1 MIFLPCP
8 NDPTTEEIPMT
19 PQLLIFLGAIVY
31 LSWALVR
38 YLKSRNNPDD
48 RPFIEVLDD
57 ITEPAAQPPKQK
69 SQRKESDGDR
79 EWRKRIKAEIED
91 LTK

>member
-1 MIFLPCP
+1 
-8 NDPTTEEIPMT
+8 MT
-19 PQLLIFLGAIVY
+19 PQLLIFLGAVVY

-38 YLKSRNNPDD
+38 YLKSRNNPND

-57 ITEPAAQPPKQK
+57 IAEPKTPSPKQK
-69 SQRKESDGDR
+69 TKKKELDGDS
-79 EWRKRIKAEIED
+79 EWRKRVQAEIED

>member
-1 MIFLPCP
+1 
-8 NDPTTEEIPMT
+8 MT
-19 PQLLIFLGAIVY
+19 PQLLIFLGAIIY

-38 YLKSRNNPDD
+38 HLKKRNNPDD

-57 ITEPAAQPPKQK
+57 IAEPVAQPPKQRPQK
-69 SQRKESDGDR
+69 KELDGDR
-79 EWRKRIKAEIED
+79 EWRKRLKDEIED

>member
-1 MIFLPCP
+1 
-8 NDPTTEEIPMT
+8 MT
-19 PQLLIFLGAIVY
+19 PQLLIFIGAVIY

-38 YLKSRNNPDD
+38 YLKHRNNPNISND

-57 ITEPAAQPPKQK
+57 VEEPTAPPPKQR
-69 SQRKESDGDR
+69 SQKKELDGDR
-79 EWRKRIKAEIED
+79 EWRRRVKAEIED

>member
-1 MIFLPCP
+1 
-8 NDPTTEEIPMT
+8 MT
-19 PQLLIFLGAIVY
+19 PQLLIFLGAVVY

-38 YLKSRNNPDD
+38 YLKHRKNPTD

-57 ITEPAAQPPKQK
+57 VAEPPAPAPKQRPQK
-69 SQRKESDGDR
+69 KESDNDR
-79 EWRKRIKAEIED
+79 EWRRRLKAEIED

>member
-1 MIFLPCP
+1 
-8 NDPTTEEIPMT
+8 MT
-19 PQLLIFLGAIVY
+19 PQLLIFLGAVIY

-38 YLKSRNNPDD
+38 YLKSRNAPHD

-57 ITEPAAQPPKQK
+57 VAEPVTPQPRQRPPKK
-69 SQRKESDGDR
+69 DLDGDR
-79 EWRKRIKAEIED
+79 EWRKRVQAEIED

>member
-1 MIFLPCP
+1 
-8 NDPTTEEIPMT
+8 MT
-19 PQLLIFLGAIVY
+19 PQLLIFLGAVVY

-38 YLKSRNNPDD
+38 YLKYRKNPTD

-57 ITEPAAQPPKQK
+57 VAEPPAPPPKQGPQK
-69 SQRKESDGDR
+69 KESDNDR
-79 EWRKRIKAEIED
+79 EWRKRLKAEIED

>member
-1 MIFLPCP
+1 
-8 NDPTTEEIPMT
+8 MT
-19 PQLLIFLGAIVY
+19 PHLLIFLGAIIY

-38 YLKSRNNPDD
+38 YLKNRNNPDD

-57 ITEPAAQPPKQK
+57 MTEPVAPPPKQRPQK
-69 SQRKESDGDR
+69 KELDGDR
-79 EWRKRIKAEIED
+79 EWRKRLKDEIED